1 MVGRM
6 TDTLL
11 EAADEVRLAG
21 TIEAGLF
28 ATELL
33 SRADFSFARADELT
47 QLQADGLDAWQQ
59 FLLSN
64 VRLVQALA
72 FQVARRCDSTVDE
85 LFQEGFLGLADA
97 VQRWDFRAGYRFS
110 TYAVQWIRR
119 RVLNASAS
127 LSVSGPGSART
138 VQRARLVRS
147 LDEQLSARLQRVA
160 TDAEL
165 AEQVGRSADWVGRM
179 RQLQSWVPLEPDL
192 VAVEIDEPQ
201 QGGEVL
207 RLLASLPWVEREVV
221 RRRFGIGGG
230 AALHQRAAAEALG
243 LSLSTLRRHEARA
256 LRRLRTWLQDDLA
269 A

>member
-1 MVGRM
+1 M

-11 EAADEVRLAG
+11 QAADEVRLAR
-21 TIEAGLF
+21 TIEAGLM

-33 SRADFSFARADELT
+33 TRADFSFARADELAR
-47 QLQADGLDAWQQ
+47 LEREGRDAWER

-64 VRLVQALA
+64 VRLVQAIA
-72 FQVARRCDSTVDE
+72 SQVARRCDAGVEE

-97 VQRWDFRAGYRFS
+97 VQRWDFTAGYRFS

-127 LSVSGPGSART
+127 LGTGGPGSART
-138 VQRARLVRS
+138 MQRARRVRS
-147 LDEQLSARLQRVA
+147 IEEELSARLQRVA

-165 AEQVGRSADWVGRM
+165 SEQVGRSTDWVARM
-179 RQLQSWVPLEPDL
+179 RRLQAWTPLEPDL
-192 VAVEIDEPQ
+192 VSVEPAEPEND
-201 QGGEVL
+201 GEVL
-207 RLLASLPWVEREVV
+207 RLLETLPWVEREVV
-221 RRRFGIGGG
+221 RRRFGVGGVG
-230 AALHQRAAAEALG
+230 PLQQRAAAEALG

-256 LRRLRTWLQDDLA
+256 LRRLRAWLQDDLA